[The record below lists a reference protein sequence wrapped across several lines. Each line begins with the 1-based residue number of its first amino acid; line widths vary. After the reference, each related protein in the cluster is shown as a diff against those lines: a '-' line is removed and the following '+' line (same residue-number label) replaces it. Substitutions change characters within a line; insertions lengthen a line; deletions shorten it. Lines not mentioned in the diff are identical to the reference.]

1 MNNCARTYAYPDG
14 KPWSSAVIHADAES
28 PLSRPDDVFIFGLFF
43 GRAKAVE
50 PWLVH
55 ASLCLSHYFDK
66 RCSMNR
72 KALGPLLR
80 SVSRLL
86 RQSLL
91 AGIGAMLAMT
101 TTAWAA
107 DPANG
112 KAVYQQNCQAC
123 HQSAGAG
130 VKGAFPP
137 LADNP
142 NIAGNPE
149 YLAEAII
156 KGVSGPLEVNGD
168 HYSGHMP
175 AMAHIDNQ
183 KIVDLVAYILSDL
196 NGEDGT
202 VSEDSVQS
210 LR

>member
-1 MNNCARTYAYPDG
+1 MN
-14 KPWSSAVIHADAES
+14 
-28 PLSRPDDVFIFGLFF
+28 
-43 GRAKAVE
+43 AKA
-50 PWLVH
+50 PRP
-55 ASLCLSHYFDK
+55 FF
-66 RCSMNR
+66 
-72 KALGPLLR
+72 R

-86 RQSLL
+86 RKALL
-91 AGIGAMLAMT
+91 GGIGAMLAVT
-101 TTAWAA
+101 ATAWAA
-107 DPANG
+107 DPTNG

-123 HQSAGAG
+123 HQPGGAG

-196 NGEDGT
+196 NGEEE
-202 VSEDSVQS
+202 VISEASVQT

>member
-1 MNNCARTYAYPDG
+1 MNHCARTYAYPDG

-28 PLSRPDDVFIFGLFF
+28 LLSRPEDVFIFGLFF
-43 GRAKAVE
+43 GRSKAVE
-50 PWLVH
+50 PWLIH
-55 ASLCLSHYFDK
+55 AFLCLSRYFDK
-66 RCSMNR
+66 RCFMNR
-72 KALGPLLR
+72 EPPGPFFR
-80 SVSRLL
+80 SASRLL
-86 RQSLL
+86 RQLL
-91 AGIGAMLAMT
+91 LGGIGAMLAV
-101 TTAWAA
+101 TAWAA
-107 DPANG
+107 DPTNG

-123 HQSAGAG
+123 HQPGGAG
-130 VKGAFPP
+130 IKGAFPP

-149 YLAEAII
+149 YLAEVII

-196 NGEDGT
+196 NGEDGPI
-202 VSEDSVQS
+202 SEASVQA